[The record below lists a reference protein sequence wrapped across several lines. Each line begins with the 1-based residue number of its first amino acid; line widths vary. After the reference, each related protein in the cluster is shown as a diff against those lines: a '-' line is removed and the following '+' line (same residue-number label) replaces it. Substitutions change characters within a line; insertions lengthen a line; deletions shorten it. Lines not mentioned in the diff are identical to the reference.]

1 MGCVFGGVRH
11 PQHLPGDAGC
21 DGAGDEEA
29 AEQRERRED
38 EEDERR
44 EREMDASSM
53 ETAGYTPEEIE
64 RVTGINLPENEE
76 ELATN
81 AARRFYKRDRK
92 GRFNALGF
100 HRKGS
105 RSSKGNPKNPTT
117 KSNTTLKAATGA
129 KKQAQVDAAEK
140 AIKRTAT
147 KGGRVEDAARVGESS
162 LSIAHGMVGDKSND
176 FKGAHG
182 SSHQQRKH
190 GGGKENTT
198 PRKVAQAAVLGKKSK
213 DRKNG
218 TVLSDYKGTQAALA
232 VRGDKKNELISGY
245 KRKKPKSG
253 TQAN

>member
-1 MGCVFGGVRH
+1 MNRGDV
-11 PQHLPGDAGC
+11 PGSESPSGRFLRRGDSAAEGEASVESPAESEPPLNEGELEALRAL
-21 DGAGDEEA
+21 GAGIAPEQIAADAEYTAAAMREGMEVDPQEE
-29 AEQRERRED
+29 
-38 EEDERR
+38 
-44 EREMDASSM
+44 S
-53 ETAGYTPEEIE
+53 PE
-64 RVTGINLPENEE
+64 EE

-81 AARRFYKRDRK
+81 AARRFYNRDRK

-105 RSSKGNPKNPTT
+105 LSSKGNPKNPTT

-147 KGGRVEDAARVGESS
+147 KGGRVEDAARVGKSS
-162 LSIAHGMVGDKSND
+162 LSIEHGMVGDKSND
-176 FKGAHG
+176 FKGGHG

-213 DRKNG
+213 D
-218 TVLSDYKGTQAALA
+218 
-232 VRGDKKNELISGY
+232 
-245 KRKKPKSG
+245 
-253 TQAN
+253 